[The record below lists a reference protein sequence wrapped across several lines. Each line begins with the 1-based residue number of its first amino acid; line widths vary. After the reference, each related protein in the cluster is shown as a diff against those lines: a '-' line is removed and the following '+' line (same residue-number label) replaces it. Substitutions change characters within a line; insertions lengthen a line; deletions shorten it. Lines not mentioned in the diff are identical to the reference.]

1 MLTLAMVAT
10 SHLQPCA
17 DYFNSSL
24 MIQNFTLSNVTNG
37 NNHVIFYD
45 ERASSHLHLKV
56 SRSAAN
62 CGGHLQRAGN
72 K

>member
-1 MLTLAMVAT
+1 MPFY

-37 NNHVIFYD
+37 NNHVIFHD
-45 ERASSHLHLKV
+45 ERPPTCTWKSLDPRRTVEGTCNGLATNETPA
-56 SRSAAN
+56 R
-62 CGGHLQRAGN
+62 
-72 K
+72 

>member
-1 MLTLAMVAT
+1 MKERTRQCSLRVSYVNLAMVAT

-37 NNHVIFYD
+37 NYHVIFYD
-45 ERASSHLHLKV
+45 ERPPT
-56 SRSAAN
+56 
-62 CGGHLQRAGN
+62 CT
-72 K
+72 